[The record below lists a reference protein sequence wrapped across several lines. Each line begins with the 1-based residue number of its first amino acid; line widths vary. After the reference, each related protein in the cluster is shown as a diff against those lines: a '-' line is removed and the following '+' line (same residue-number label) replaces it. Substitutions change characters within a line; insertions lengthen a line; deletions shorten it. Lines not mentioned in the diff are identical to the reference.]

1 MKCLL
6 ISPPFGNVYGSF
18 KSILK
23 YGFLNPPLGLCYLA
37 AALKKAGHQAVILDC
52 EAQGL
57 NIAKI
62 LEIVR
67 RERPDLIG
75 VTATSPEFHN
85 AVAVAAAIK
94 EHLDT
99 PIVLGGTHVTIF
111 QAEVLREHPCFDFG
125 VVSEGEET
133 LVELLENLSAS
144 AAYPRIQNLIFRG
157 DGEVMANPLRPL
169 IKNLDA
175 LAFPDRTRLANELYF
190 RNVPKTGYQTTTAFM
205 SSRGCPFQCTYC
217 AVDRLPGGRKI
228 RYRSAANVADEIEYI
243 VRDLKIPHISFN
255 DDVLTMNRERVFALC
270 DEIHRR
276 NLRFT
281 WEGLSR
287 ADRVDREMLTAM
299 KAAGFVRISYGI
311 ESGNPDILKLTCKGE
326 THEQIIE
333 AFRITREAGIVA
345 RGSLIIG
352 LPFETRRTVADSFR
366 FVNQLYGLDQVVINI
381 LQPYPGT
388 QVREMILRGEG
399 GSRLV
404 ADDLK
409 ELRRFGNAS
418 VAVNDLS
425 VNRLIWLQKLGLLR
439 FYLRPAIL
447 WRNFRLYHPKAFLLD
462 GLAFFRALFSW
473 GAG

>member
-37 AALKKAGHQAVILDC
+37 AAVKRAGHQALVLDC

-57 NIAKI
+57 NITRI
-62 LEIVR
+62 WEIIR
-67 RERPDLIG
+67 REQPGLIG
-75 VTATSPEFHN
+75 ITATSPEFHN
-85 AVAVAAAIK
+85 AVAVAEALKSRLAI
-94 EHLDT
+94 

-111 QAEVLREHPCFDFG
+111 REAVLQEHPCFDFG

-133 LVELLENLSAS
+133 LVELLESLTDPGNF
-144 AAYPRIQNLIFRG
+144 PNIKNLIYRQ
-157 DGEVMANPLRPL
+157 DDAVIANPLRPL
-169 IKNLDA
+169 IKNLDT
-175 LAFPDRTRLANELYF
+175 LPFPDRTRLDNHLYF
-190 RNVPKTGYQTTTAFM
+190 RNVPVVGYQTTTAFM

-217 AVDRLPGGRKI
+217 AVDQLPGGRKI
-228 RYRSAANVADEIEYI
+228 RYRSAKNVADEIEYI
-243 VRDLKIPHISFN
+243 VRGLKIPHISCN
-255 DDVLTMNRERVFALC
+255 DDVLTMNRERVLALC

-276 NLRFT
+276 GLRFT

-287 ADRVDREMLTAM
+287 ADRVDKELLTAM

-311 ESGNPDILKLTCKGE
+311 ESGNPDILNLTCKGE

-333 AFRITREAGIVA
+333 AFRITREVGIVA

-352 LPFETRRTVADSFR
+352 LPYETRRTVEDSFR
-366 FVNQLYGLDQVVINI
+366 FVNHLHGIDQVVINI

-388 QVREMILRGEG
+388 RVREMILQGEG

-404 ADDLK
+404 SGDLK

-439 FYLRPAIL
+439 FYLRPATL
-447 WRNFRLYHPKAFLLD
+447 WRNFKLYHPKAFLLD
-462 GLAFFRALFSW
+462 GLAFFRALLSW
-473 GAG
+473 GAT